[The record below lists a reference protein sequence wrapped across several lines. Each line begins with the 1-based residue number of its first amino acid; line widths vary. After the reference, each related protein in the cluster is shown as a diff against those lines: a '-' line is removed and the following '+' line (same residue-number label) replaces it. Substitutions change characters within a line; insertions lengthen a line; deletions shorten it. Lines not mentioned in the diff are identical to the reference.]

1 MEHKHLTEYFK
12 SCTRAEQERILT
24 GLLKIMGQRLD
35 PDLSSI
41 QKDRLK
47 EQGITCPHCQSN
59 RIVANGKLNSV
70 QRYWCRACNKHFRE
84 TTGTPL
90 AWLKKKDKWLQY
102 LRCMLSGYS
111 LRKSAKETGI
121 SLQTSFD
128 WRHKVLQAFKT
139 MSPEGFT
146 GICESDDIFFL
157 ESEKGNRKLNRK
169 ARRRGGKASKAGI
182 SNEQVAV
189 IVSCDRNGHKDFQ
202 VVGKGRISKNDID
215 KVLGDKIDEKAILCT
230 DSHRSYTAFA
240 KSKNL
245 QHQKII
251 VSKGQYVKDQVYHV
265 QHVNNMTTR
274 LKKWLGHFNGVSTK
288 YLQNYLNWF
297 MVLDH
302 LKDSTKRTGQFVFL
316 ALSYNRA
323 WFEFKELA
331 MNQALFRT

>member
-1 MEHKHLTEYFK
+1 MEHKQLTEYFRT
-12 SCTRAEQERILT
+12 CTHADQERILS
-24 GLLKIMGQRLD
+24 GLLAIMGQRLD
-35 PDLSSI
+35 PDLNSI
-41 QKDRLK
+41 QKDLLK
-47 EQGITCPHCQSN
+47 EQGITCPHCQSAK
-59 RIVANGKLNSV
+59 IVANGKRNSV

-90 AWLKKKDKWLQY
+90 AWLKKKDKWLPY

-139 MSPEGFT
+139 ISPEGFT
-146 GICESDDIFFL
+146 GISESDDIFFL
-157 ESEKGNRKLNRK
+157 ESEKGNRNLDRK

-189 IVSCDRNGHKDFQ
+189 IASCDRSGHKDFQ
-202 VVGKGRISKNDID
+202 VVGKGRISKKDID
-215 KVLGDKIDEKAILCT
+215 KALGAKLDDKVILCT
-230 DSHRSYTAFA
+230 DSHRSYTAFV

-245 QHQKII
+245 QHQKIV

-265 QHVNNMTTR
+265 QHVNNMTSR
-274 LKKWLGHFNGVSTK
+274 LKQWLNHFNGVSTK

-297 MVLDH
+297 MVLEH
-302 LKDSTKRTGQFVFL
+302 LKDSTKKAGQFAFL

-331 MNQALFRT
+331 MNQALLRT